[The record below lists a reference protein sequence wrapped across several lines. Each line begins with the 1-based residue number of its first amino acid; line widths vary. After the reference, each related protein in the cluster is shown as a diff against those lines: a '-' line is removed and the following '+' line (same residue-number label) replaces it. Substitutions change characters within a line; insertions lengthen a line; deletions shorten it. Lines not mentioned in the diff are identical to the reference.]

1 MAISVSIKLQPM
13 MPQHLHIEL
22 QISMTSDISRPLLQV
37 LTQIMGISY
46 VVKPT
51 GAHHPNSGSQVTDLM
66 LRVAIL

>member
-1 MAISVSIKLQPM
+1 
-13 MPQHLHIEL
+13 
-22 QISMTSDISRPLLQV
+22 MTSDISRPLFQV

-66 LRVAIL
+66 LRVAILRVLVQRGIQESQTVQEYEH